1 MQDRRLM
8 QDDNRGL
15 GQGVTD
21 NVVTQLSFRLLLET
35 VNKPAPV
42 SVCSQVG
49 IVCGIIHCR
58 LWNWVNTKACCVV
71 GE

>member
-1 MQDRRLM
+1 M

-21 NVVTQLSFRLLLET
+21 NIVTQLSFRLLLET
-35 VNKPAPV
+35 VNKPASV

-49 IVCGIIHCR
+49 IIVGSSTASCG
-58 LWNWVNTKACCVV
+58 T
-71 GE
+71 G